1 MRSLFQHQ
9 PFTGFGPHSLTDA
22 DAPLFV
28 VQAGRASRLRDR
40 VRRSCPRQ
48 PGVYGMIDAA
58 GELIYVGKAKCLRT
72 RLLGYFRR
80 KSRDPK
86 AGRIIADARTV
97 AWEPGPSEFA
107 ALLRELELIRRW
119 QPRFNVQGQP
129 KRRRRVYLC
138 LGRKPAPYVFL
149 AAKPPATAFAI
160 FGPVSGVGRAR
171 EAVRRVNDLFAL
183 RDCPHPQQMV
193 FADQRE
199 MFPVLRAAGCIRHEI
214 GTCLGPCAAACTE
227 ADYAAR
233 VEAARRF
240 LDGIDASPLAA
251 LERDMQTAAA
261 TEMFERAAILRDKLK
276 ELTWLNGHLD
286 RMRQAARQSF
296 IYPVTGD
303 DGGESWYLIHR
314 GCVRAVLP
322 APLDAAS
329 WDRAGRA
336 IHELYRPGSLV
347 PGPPTLE
354 EIDNVLLVAAWFRR
368 HPAERERTWRWDDAA
383 RGLCGVGNQ

>member
-1 MRSLFQHQ
+1 MVSLFQRQ
-9 PFTGFGPHSLTDA
+9 AFTGFGPHALTPGDP
-22 DAPLFV
+22 PLV
-28 VQAGRASRLRDR
+28 AVQANRSSRLREKLR
-40 VRRSCPRQ
+40 HSCSRH

-80 KSRDPK
+80 NSRDPK
-86 AGRIIADARTV
+86 AGRIMADTRAI
-97 AWEPGPSEFA
+97 AWEPRPSEFA

-138 LGRKPAPYVFL
+138 LGRKPAPYAFL
-149 AAKPPATAFAI
+149 ASTPPATAFAV

-171 EAVRRVNDLFAL
+171 EAVRRVNDMFQL
-183 RDCPHPQQMV
+183 RDCPHAQDMV

-199 MFPVLRAAGCIRHEI
+199 LFPVLRAAGCIRHEI
-214 GTCLGPCAAACTE
+214 GTCLGPCAAACSK

-233 VEAARRF
+233 VETARRF
-240 LDGIDASPLAA
+240 LDGLDAAPLAA
-251 LERDMQTAAA
+251 LERDMLAAA
-261 TEMFERAAILRDKLK
+261 AAEAFERAAALRDKLTV
-276 ELTWLNGHLD
+276 LTWLNGHLD
-286 RMRQAARQSF
+286 RVRQASAQSF
-296 IYPVTGD
+296 IYPVTSH
-303 DGGESWYLIHR
+303 DGSELWYLVHQ

-322 APLDAAS
+322 APRDGAE
-329 WDRAGRA
+329 WERAGRV

-347 PGPPTLE
+347 PGAPTLE

-368 HPAERERTWRWDDAA
+368 YPAERERTWRWDEPD
-383 RGLCGVGNQ
+383 RGLCGITQR